1 MKRWALAQHAVFH
14 TLLCYFFFTFRF
26 ETPPHVFCSFSL
38 SFLLVAS
45 SASYFRIIRPRLF
58 FSSFFLSLSSPLIL
72 SYVSVTHILYVY
84 RQLLCAKSSHCAACG
99 SQSLCVCLFQHRK
112 CYYVWEEPASQP

>member
-14 TLLCYFFFTFRF
+14 TLLRYFFFSFRF
-26 ETPPHVFCSFSL
+26 ETPPHVFCSFCL

-58 FSSFFLSLSSPLIL
+58 FFFFLSFSIISSHPLIRLCHSHLVRLSSI
-72 SYVSVTHILYVY
+72 T
-84 RQLLCAKSSHCAACG
+84 LCKIE
-99 SQSLCVCLFQHRK
+99 SLCGLRQSILVCVF
-112 CYYVWEEPASQP
+112 VST